1 MMKSSITILGGEI
14 LSSLGAKDV
23 RLKHLYNGTYN
34 TVARSMLLNGDKL
47 TFPYY
52 AIDDNLRLD
61 DPGHALPYLKK
72 VVAAALERVALQ
84 KNELSRC
91 GLFLGCSAYD
101 LSLSVPL
108 GWNFDHSMEETQ
120 ACQRVGNGV
129 YADFLQKE
137 FGLSC
142 LNFTY
147 NTACTSSANAVMDAA
162 SMLEGGL
169 IDYALVVGI
178 ELFAP
183 VTFEGFASMQLLSSE
198 AVRPFDKER
207 SGIVQ
212 GEALSAVIL
221 SRSEVKD
228 SPWHYLGGMNNCET
242 YSVTGANPDGTGIG
256 EVITKALKSAAVSED
271 EITAVKAHGTA
282 SPLNDT
288 AEING
293 MKQAF
298 ETLPA
303 FFSLKPY
310 IGHTLGSCGCAELV
324 LMMES
329 VDAGFLPPSVN
340 FNETTEALDATPL
353 TKPLPVED
361 GKFLLNYF
369 GFGSNNTSFVIEKRA
384 V

>member
-14 LSSLGAKDV
+14 LSSLGTKDE
-23 RLKHLYNGTYN
+23 RLTHLQNGTYH
-34 TVARSMLLNGDKL
+34 TVVKSMILNGDTL

-52 AIDDNLRLD
+52 AIDDKARLA
-61 DPGHALPYLKK
+61 DPDHALPYLEK
-72 VVAAALERVALQ
+72 VVAVALERVGLHQ
-84 KNELSRC
+84 KELSRC
-91 GLFLGCSAYD
+91 GLFLGCSSND

-108 GWNFDHSMEETQ
+108 GRNFDHSMEETQ
-120 ACQRVGNGV
+120 SCQRVGNGV
-129 YADFLQKE
+129 YADFLRRT
-137 FGLSC
+137 FGLGS

-162 SMLEGGL
+162 SMLEGGM

-183 VTFEGFASMQLLSSE
+183 VTFEGFASMQLLSPE
-198 AVRPFDKER
+198 AIRPFDKQR

-212 GEALSAVIL
+212 GEAVSAVIL
-221 SRSEVKD
+221 SRSDVKA
-228 SPWHYLGGMNNCET
+228 SSWYYLGGMSNCET
-242 YSVTGANPDGTGIG
+242 HSVTGASPDGVGIG
-256 EVITKALKSAAVSED
+256 EVITTALKSAGVKED

-282 SPLNDT
+282 SALNDT

-298 ETLPA
+298 KTLPP

-310 IGHTLGSCGCAELV
+310 IGHTLGGCGSAELL

-329 VDAGFLPPSVN
+329 VDAGFVPSSAN
-340 FNETTEALDATPL
+340 FSEMDEALDAMPL
-353 TKPLPVED
+353 RQALPLE
-361 GKFLLNYF
+361 GGNFLLNYF
-369 GFGSNNTSFVIEKRA
+369 GFGGNNTSFVIEKRQS
-384 V
+384 